1 MGRGFMID
9 WIAFDADDT
18 LWRNEEYYLEGRDR
32 FLDILLKYDLDA
44 ADIEEF
50 DQFEVENIQYFG
62 YGVMS
67 FVLSMI
73 EIGIKLTEGK
83 IHPADIQQ
91 LISLAKEMLSHEVEV
106 FEGVSSVLEV
116 LSANFPL
123 MLITKGDLLHQQRK
137 FAASGLAHYF
147 RAVEVVSDKSPGVY
161 EGILN
166 RYNIEPKRF
175 LMIGNS
181 LRSDILPVL
190 ELGGWAVHLS
200 EHPTWS
206 HEDDPSNHLDQER
219 YLEAEGLSQV
229 LAKLVE
235 AGLFSR

>member
-1 MGRGFMID
+1 MID

-18 LWRNEEYYLEGRDR
+18 LWRNEEYYLEGRNR
-32 FLDILLKYDLDA
+32 FLEILHKYGLDSD
-44 ADIEEF
+44 DIENFES
-50 DQFEVENIQYFG
+50 FEVENIQYFG

-73 EIGIKLTEGK
+73 EIGIEITGQA
-83 IHPADIQQ
+83 IHPSDIQE
-91 LISLAKEMLSHEVEV
+91 LILLAKEMLSHEVEV
-106 FEGVSSVLEV
+106 FEGVNRLLEE

-137 FAASGLAHYF
+137 FAASGLAPYF
-147 RAVEVVSDKSPGVY
+147 RAIEVVSDKSPGVY

-166 RYNIEPKRF
+166 RYDIEPERF

-190 ELGGWAVHLS
+190 ELGSWAMHLVD
-200 EHPTWS
+200 HPTWS
-206 HEDDPSNHLDQER
+206 HEDDPVNLLDQER
-219 YLEAEGLSQV
+219 YLEAKGISQV
-229 LAKLVE
+229 LDKLAE
-235 AGLFSR
+235 ANLIDR

>member
-1 MGRGFMID
+1 MID

-18 LWRNEEYYLEGRDR
+18 LWRNEEYYLAGRNR
-32 FLDILLKYDLDA
+32 FLEILQKYGLDA
-44 ADIEEF
+44 ADIGNF

-73 EIGIKLTEGK
+73 EIGIEITKQE
-83 IHPADIQQ
+83 IHPSDIQE
-91 LISLAKEMLSHEVEV
+91 LIRLAKEMLSHETEV
-106 FEGVSSVLEV
+106 FDGVNQMLEE
-116 LSANFPL
+116 LSARYPL

-147 RAVEVVSDKSPGVY
+147 RAIEVVSDKSPGVY

-166 RYNIEPKRF
+166 RYDIEPERF

-190 ELGGWAVHLS
+190 ELGSWAIHLAD
-200 EHPTWS
+200 HPTWS
-206 HEDDPSNHLDQER
+206 HEDDPAEHLDHDR
-219 YLEAEGLSQV
+219 YLEVEGISQV
-229 LAKLVE
+229 LGKLTE
-235 AGLFSR
+235 ANLLDR

>member
-1 MGRGFMID
+1 MID

-18 LWRNEEYYLEGRDR
+18 LWRNEEYYLAGRNR
-32 FLDILLKYDLDA
+32 FLEILQKYGLDA
-44 ADIEEF
+44 ADIGNF

-73 EIGIKLTEGK
+73 EIGIEITKQE
-83 IHPADIQQ
+83 IHPSDIQE
-91 LISLAKEMLSHEVEV
+91 LIRLAKEMLSHETEV
-106 FEGVSSVLEV
+106 FDGVNQMLEE
-116 LSANFPL
+116 LSARYPL

-137 FAASGLAHYF
+137 FTASGLAHYF
-147 RAVEVVSDKSPGVY
+147 RAIEVVSDKSPGVY

-166 RYNIEPKRF
+166 RYDIEPERF

-190 ELGGWAVHLS
+190 ELGSWAIHLAD
-200 EHPTWS
+200 HPTWS
-206 HEDDPSNHLDQER
+206 HEDDPAEHLDHDR
-219 YLEAEGLSQV
+219 YLEVEGISQV
-229 LAKLVE
+229 LGKLTE
-235 AGLFSR
+235 ANLLDR

>member
-1 MGRGFMID
+1 MID

-18 LWRNEEYYLEGRDR
+18 LWRNEEYYLAGRNR
-32 FLDILLKYDLDA
+32 FLEILQKYGLDA
-44 ADIEEF
+44 ADIGNF

-73 EIGIKLTEGK
+73 EIGIEITKQE
-83 IHPADIQQ
+83 IHPSDIQE
-91 LISLAKEMLSHEVEV
+91 LIRLAKEMLSHETEV
-106 FEGVSSVLEV
+106 FDGVNQMLEE
-116 LSANFPL
+116 LSARYPL

-147 RAVEVVSDKSPGVY
+147 RAIEVVSDKSPGVY

-166 RYNIEPKRF
+166 HYDIEPERF

-190 ELGGWAVHLS
+190 ELGSWAIHLAD
-200 EHPTWS
+200 HPTWS
-206 HEDDPSNHLDQER
+206 HEDDPAEHLDHDR
-219 YLEAEGLSQV
+219 YLEVEGISQV
-229 LAKLVE
+229 LGKLTE
-235 AGLFSR
+235 ANLLAR

>member
-1 MGRGFMID
+1 MID

-18 LWRNEEYYLEGRDR
+18 LWRNEEYYLEGRNR
-32 FLDILLKYDLDA
+32 FLEILHKYGLDSD
-44 ADIEEF
+44 DIENFES
-50 DQFEVENIQYFG
+50 FEVENIQYFG

-73 EIGIKLTEGK
+73 EIGIEITGQA
-83 IHPADIQQ
+83 IHPSDIQE
-91 LISLAKEMLSHEVEV
+91 LILLAKEMLSHEVEV
-106 FEGVSSVLEV
+106 FEGVNRLLEE

-137 FAASGLAHYF
+137 FAASGLAPYF
-147 RAVEVVSDKSPGVY
+147 RAIEVVSDKSPGVY

-166 RYNIEPKRF
+166 RYDIEPERF

-190 ELGGWAVHLS
+190 ELGSWAMHLVD
-200 EHPTWS
+200 HPTWS
-206 HEDDPSNHLDQER
+206 HEDDPVNLLDQER
-219 YLEAEGLSQV
+219 YLEAKGISQV
-229 LAKLVE
+229 RDKLAE
-235 AGLFSR
+235 ANLIDR

>member
-1 MGRGFMID
+1 MID

-18 LWRNEEYYLEGRDR
+18 LWKNEEYYLEGRDR
-32 FLDILLKYDLDA
+32 FLMILQKYGLGEEDIQN
-44 ADIEEF
+44 F
-50 DQFEVENIQYFG
+50 DRFEVENIQYFG

-73 EIGIKLTEGK
+73 EIGIEMTKGK
-83 IHPADIQQ
+83 IQPADINQ

-106 FEGVSSVLEV
+106 FEGINSLLEE

-137 FAASGLAHYF
+137 FAASGLAGYF
-147 RAVEVVSDKSPGVY
+147 RAIEVVSDKSPGVY

-166 RYNIEPKRF
+166 RYNIEAGRF

-181 LRSDILPVL
+181 LRSDIIPVL
-190 ELGGWAVHLS
+190 EIGGWGMYLVD
-200 EHPTWS
+200 HPTWS
-206 HEDDPSNHLDQER
+206 HEDDPLHDKKRDR
-219 YLEAEGLSQV
+219 YLEVEGISGV
-229 LAKLVE
+229 LFCLKD
-235 AGLFSR
+235 AGILKD

>member
-1 MGRGFMID
+1 MID

-18 LWRNEEYYLEGRDR
+18 LWKNEEYYLEGRDR
-32 FLDILLKYDLDA
+32 FLELLQKYGLDS
-44 ADIEEF
+44 ADIENF

-73 EIGIKLTEGK
+73 EVGIELTEQK
-83 IHPADIQQ
+83 MHPSDIQQ
-91 LISLAKEMLSHEVEV
+91 LIHLAKEMLSQEVEV
-106 FEGVSSVLEV
+106 FDGVSLLLER
-116 LSANFPL
+116 LSPKIPL

-137 FAASGLAHYF
+137 FAASGLAQYF
-147 RAVEVVSDKSPGVY
+147 RAIEVVSDKSPGVY

-166 RYNIEPKRF
+166 RYDIEPKRF

-190 ELGGWAVHLS
+190 ELGSWAIHLAD
-200 EHPTWS
+200 HPTWS
-206 HEDDPSNHLDQER
+206 HEDDPANHLDQER
-219 YLEAEGLSQV
+219 YLEVDGISQV
-229 LAKLVE
+229 LEKLSE
-235 AGLFSR
+235 MGLL

>member
-1 MGRGFMID
+1 MID

-18 LWRNEEYYLEGRDR
+18 LWKNEEHYISGRDR
-32 FLDILLKYDLDA
+32 FLEILTKYDLDA
-44 ADIEEF
+44 GDIKNF

-73 EIGIKLTEGK
+73 EIGIKLTDGK
-83 IHPADIQQ
+83 IAAADIQQ
-91 LISLAKEMLSHEVEV
+91 LILLAKEMLSHEIEV
-106 FEGVSSVLEV
+106 FEGVSLLLER
-116 LSANFPL
+116 LSTNFPL

-147 RAVEVVSDKSPGVY
+147 RAVEVVSDKSAGVY

-166 RYNIEPKRF
+166 RYNITPESF
-175 LMIGNS
+175 IMVGNS

-190 ELGGWAVHLS
+190 ELGSWAVHLS
-200 EHPTWS
+200 SHTTWS
-206 HEDDPSNHLDQER
+206 FEKDPSYQLDQER
-219 YLEAEGLSQV
+219 YLKVDGISQV
-229 LAKLVE
+229 YDKLAE
-235 AGLFSR
+235 AGLLPG